1 MRSRY
6 FEVPEITSLDAGHHG
21 LNFSRCRED
30 ASEVIGGKLD
40 DRDAAS
46 GEVLLLADVLV
57 GRDEKVELRFR
68 QPEEVAALDFSPA
81 PFLRRGAGVT
91 GEQRVHWPRHVFVL
105 QDVHAGASSADSE
118 RSKTAQ
124 AMARVTD
131 GKHSRNSSSV

>member
-6 FEVPEITSLDAGHHG
+6 FEVPEITSLDAGHRG
-21 LNFSRCRED
+21 LDFSGSGED
-30 ASEVIGGKLD
+30 AAEVVAGKLD

-46 GEVLLLADVLV
+46 GEVLLVADVLV
-57 GRDEKVELRFR
+57 GRDEPVELQFR
-68 QPEEVAALDFSPA
+68 QPKEVAVLDSAPT
-81 PFLRRGAGVT
+81 PFLRCGAGVI
-91 GEQRVHWPRHVFVL
+91 GEQLVHRPRHAFVQ